1 MKYLPRPLSTKEI
14 DVLMRQFPN
23 YLYKIVWIGNVIEVQ
38 IPPHD
43 EVIFSAVKS
52 SDVDAWVVKA
62 VDGLLVRNVH
72 Q

>member
-1 MKYLPRPLSTKEI
+1 MKYLHRPLSTKEI
-14 DVLMRQFPN
+14 DVLMRQFAP
-23 YLYKIVWIGNVIEVQ
+23 YLYNVVRIGNVIEVQ
-38 IPPHD
+38 IPPKN